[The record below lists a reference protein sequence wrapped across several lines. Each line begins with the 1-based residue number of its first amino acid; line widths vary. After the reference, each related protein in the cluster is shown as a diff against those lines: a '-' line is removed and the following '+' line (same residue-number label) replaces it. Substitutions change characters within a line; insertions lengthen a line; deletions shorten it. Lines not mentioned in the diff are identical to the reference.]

1 MGALSAPSAHGMPAP
16 PRAPAAGNA
25 EGVRRRG
32 LGRLRAPVVR
42 PGALV
47 AVTVLCV
54 CAPAGRGASD
64 DAVKVTPADV
74 ASAVVVAVAAISVVA
89 ARRRL
94 PPRALLAFGP
104 VIVTV
109 GVTTVCSTDVAASLP
124 GAVRFLQIFVLVPL
138 AVMTLVRDRRDLTP
152 VCAAVVAAAVF
163 EAGYGIVQAATGTGA
178 SYEGRNVRA
187 VGTFG
192 ALDVM
197 ALATVVGY
205 GTVVTLAFLLARPSR
220 GRPAAVTA
228 LLWAVL
234 AVQAAALVL
243 SLSRGS
249 WIAVG
254 AAAALMTVLRDRMLA
269 LRVAVAAGA
278 VAVVAGGALGPGAQT
293 VVERARSITASTS
306 TPDQSVVD
314 RYSLWS
320 TALHIWRDH
329 RATGVGVKNFAAY
342 RDTYAPIQ
350 LSGAS
355 DTSDPVNGYVRQ
367 ELLSPHNQYLLVL
380 SEQGLV
386 GIAGFAVLLGFLL
399 AGLARPPAMPGRSA
413 RRDAVWLVATGFM
426 TVVLVDFLYGDL
438 GGPTSVLT
446 SVMLGVTAVVAL
458 GPSRGPDGPVP
469 RVPETVPETV
479 PATVPA
485 SDAESAQPRGRRTT
499 GGAHG
504 SR

>member
-1 MGALSAPSAHGMPAP
+1 GGA
-16 PRAPAAGNA
+16 
-25 EGVRRRG
+25 RRSG
-32 LGRLRAPVVR
+32 LRRLRAPLAR
-42 PGALV
+42 PSTLV

-54 CAPAGRGASD
+54 CVPAGRGATD
-64 DAVKVTPADV
+64 DAVKVTPADL
-74 ASAVVVAVAAISVVA
+74 ASAAVVAVAAVLVVA

-94 PPRALLAFGP
+94 PPRALVAFGP
-104 VIVTV
+104 VIVTL
-109 GVTTVCSTDVAASLP
+109 GLTTVCSTDIAASLP

-138 AVMTLVRDRRDLTP
+138 AVTAVVRDRRDLLP
-152 VCAAVVAAAVF
+152 ICAAVLAAAVF
-163 EAGYGIVQAATGTGA
+163 EAGYGIVQVATGTGA
-178 SYEGRNVRA
+178 SYEGRPVRA

-192 ALDVM
+192 AMDVM

-205 GTVVTLAFLLARPSR
+205 GLVVTLAFLLARPSR

-243 SLSRGS
+243 SLSRGA

-269 LRVAVAAGA
+269 LRAAVAAGA
-278 VAVVAGGALGPGAQT
+278 VAVVAAGALGPGAQT

-320 TALHIWRDH
+320 AAADIWRDH
-329 RATGVGVKNFAAY
+329 PVTGIGVKNFAAY

-355 DTSDPVNGYVRQ
+355 DTSDSVNGFVRQ
-367 ELLSPHNQYLLVL
+367 ELRSPHNQYLLVL
-380 SEQGLV
+380 SEQGLL
-386 GIAGFAVLLGFLL
+386 GISGFAVLLGVLL
-399 AGLARPPAMPGRSA
+399 VGLARPPAMPGRSA

-426 TVVLVDFLYGDL
+426 KVVLVDFLYGDL

-458 GPSRGPDGPVP
+458 GPSRGPGGPVP
-469 RVPETVPETV
+469 RVPETVPAADV
-479 PATVPA
+479 A
-485 SDAESAQPRGRRTT
+485 SDAASARPRGRRMP
-499 GGAHG
+499 GGAHD